1 MAELTEAGPAKKG
14 RKGVVS
20 EKQWTNEEVERLI
33 NIWSTKE
40 VLYNV
45 ANADYMDKNKKQIA
59 LREISTEMNI
69 PEPFIQKKMHSLRPY
84 YGSLKHNFK
93 KS

>member
-1 MAELTEAGPAKKG
+1 M
-14 RKGVVS
+14 VS

-45 ANADYMDKNKKQIA
+45 ANTDYMNKNKKQIA
-59 LREISTEMNI
+59 LREISTEINI
-69 PEPFIQKKMHSLRPY
+69 PEPFIQKKMHSLRTY
-84 YGSLKHNFK
+84 YGSRDKEKRVLGQSSIN
-93 KS
+93 